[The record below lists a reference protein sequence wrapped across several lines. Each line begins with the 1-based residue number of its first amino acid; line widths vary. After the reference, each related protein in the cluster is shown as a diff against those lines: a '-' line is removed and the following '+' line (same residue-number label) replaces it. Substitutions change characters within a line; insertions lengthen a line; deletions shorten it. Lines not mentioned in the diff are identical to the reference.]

1 MGAAR
6 GRLPGWVWPVFAT
19 LILVAGLI
27 AGGIMLF
34 VSWNHPSLQVD
45 TAYYDQAV
53 HYDEYKAQRKASDE
67 LGWQADLQVERVVS
81 IGIKEVQVTIT
92 LLDRDGLPVEGA
104 DVAVAAFHLAHA
116 GDIYRQF
123 LPEVDP
129 GKYETRMRLRRIG
142 IWEFQ
147 LLAKKDQELF
157 TTVLSR
163 EF

>member
-1 MGAAR
+1 MQAK
-6 GRLPGWVWPVFAT
+6 LPGWVWPVFAT
-19 LILVAGLI
+19 LLLVAGLI

-53 HYDEYKAQRKASDE
+53 HYDKYKAQRKASAE
-67 LGWQADLQVERVVS
+67 LGWQAALQVERVVS
-81 IGIKEVQVTIT
+81 IGVKEVQVTIT
-92 LLDRDGLPVEGA
+92 LLDRDGLPVEDA
-104 DVAVAAFHLAHA
+104 EVAVAAFHLAHA

-123 LPEVDP
+123 LPETGP
-129 GKYETRMRLRRIG
+129 GEYGARMRLRKIG

-147 LLAKKDQELF
+147 LLAKRDQELF